1 MALRIPPRKL
11 QYSLTEPS
19 HRFQQGGRN
28 VYYFALDL
36 GTLDGLLPQ
45 RVEDDV
51 VREANR
57 RLTRSHAKNIQ
68 RYLDEKDDWLLGSL
82 MLGIASDAV
91 EFDPYPDERGGTNPN
106 FGELRIRTD
115 RLNTMRIFDG
125 QHRRRAIQ
133 DILLEL
139 TGSTDNGRA
148 KKLEALRSASMTIVL
163 YVEDEI
169 KTLRQMFV
177 DASKT
182 KPIEGHT
189 VTRFDRRDAFSVV
202 AVRLAENSR
211 MLAGRVDMERSTVLR
226 SSRYLLAVNQLA
238 TILKSL
244 EVGYGRRVS
253 RTRSEQHLRDIDVL
267 YDRCIHWADV
277 FVPSAREEYGGL
289 LSGDISDAEIPQFHA
304 TSFAYEVT
312 FFRLLAGCFYQWT
325 QARGHESW
333 EPLADFI
340 HRASIDRG
348 SGFGLLVD
356 SGLVDPSGRT
366 LFSRR
371 QEMARV
377 IEYIVNGAETAE

>member
-19 HRFQQGGRN
+19 HRFRQGGRD
-28 VYYFALDL
+28 VYFFALDL

-57 RLTRSHAKNIQ
+57 RLTPSHAKNIQ

-91 EFDPYPDERGGTNPN
+91 EFDPYLDEQGGTNPN

-133 DILLEL
+133 DVLFEL
-139 TGSTDNGRA
+139 SNSTDSGRTT
-148 KKLEALRSASMTIVL
+148 KLEALRNASMTIVL

-169 KTLRQMFV
+169 RTLRQMFV

-182 KPIEGHT
+182 KPIEDHT
-189 VTRFDRRDAFSVV
+189 VTRFDKRDAFSVV
-202 AVRLAENSR
+202 AVQMAEKSR
-211 MLAGRVDMERSTVLR
+211 MLAGRVDMERSKVLR
-226 SSRYLLAVNQLA
+226 SSRYLLTVNQLA

-253 RTRSEQHLRDIDVL
+253 RTRSEQYLQDIDSL
-267 YDRCIHWADV
+267 YARCTNWADE
-277 FVPSAREEYGGL
+277 FVPHARKEYGGL
-289 LSGDISDAEIPQFHA
+289 FSGEILDAEIPQFHA
-304 TSFAYEVT
+304 TTFAYEVT
-312 FFRLLAGCFYQWT
+312 FFRLVAGCYYQWT
-325 QARGHESW
+325 QVRGHESW
-333 EPLADFI
+333 KPLADFI

-348 SGFGLLVD
+348 SGLGLLVD
-356 SGLVDPSGRT
+356 AGLVDPSGRT

-377 IEYIVNGAETAE
+377 IEYIVNEAETAE

>member
-19 HRFQQGGRN
+19 HRFQQGGRD
-28 VYYFALDL
+28 VFYFALDL

-45 RVEDDV
+45 RVDDSV
-51 VREANR
+51 VRKANR
-57 RLTRSHAKNIQ
+57 RLTPSHARNIQ

-82 MLGIASDAV
+82 MLGIAPDAV
-91 EFDPYPDERGGTNPN
+91 EFEPYPNEHGGTNPN

-125 QHRRRAIQ
+125 QHRRRAIE

-139 TGSTDNGRA
+139 ASSTDSGRA
-148 KKLEALRSASMTIVL
+148 KKLEALRNASVTIVL
-163 YVEDEI
+163 YVEEEI

-177 DASKT
+177 DASNT

-189 VTRFDRRDAFSVV
+189 VTRFDKRDAFSVV

-211 MLAGRVDMERSTVLR
+211 MLTGRVDMERSTVLR
-226 SSRYLLAVNQLA
+226 SSQYLLAVNQLA

-253 RTRSEQHLRDIDVL
+253 RTRSEQYLRDIDGL

-277 FVPSAREEYGGL
+277 FVPRAREEYGGL
-289 LSGDISDAEIPQFHA
+289 LSGDISDSEIPQFRV
-304 TSFAYEVT
+304 TTFAYEVT
-312 FFRLLAGCFYQWT
+312 FIRLLAGCYYQWT
-325 QARGHESW
+325 QVRGHDSW
-333 EPLADFI
+333 DPLAEFV
-340 HRASIDRG
+340 RSASLNRG
-348 SGFGLLVD
+348 TGYGLLVD
-356 SGLVDPSGRT
+356 SGLVDPSGRD

-371 QEMARV
+371 QEMARA
-377 IEYIVNGAETAE
+377 IESIVNGAEAAE